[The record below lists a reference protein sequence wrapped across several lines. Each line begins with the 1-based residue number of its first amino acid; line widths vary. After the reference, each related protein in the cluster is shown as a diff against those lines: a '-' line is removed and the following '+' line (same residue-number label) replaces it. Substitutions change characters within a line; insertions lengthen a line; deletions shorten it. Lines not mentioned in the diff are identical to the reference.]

1 MEYELLDTGVF
12 NDDRYFD
19 VFVEYAK
26 AGPDDIL
33 VQDHGGQ
40 PGTGRGR
47 AASPADAVVPQR
59 LGVVDRRIQP
69 SGRETR
75 PQADRGRGGH
85 ERGRGNPSAAG

>member
-1 MEYELLDTGVF
+1 MNLLDTGVF

-26 AGPDDIL
+26 AGPEDIL
-33 VQDHGGQ
+33 VQITRGQ

-47 AASPADAVVPQR
+47 TASPADALVPQR
-59 LGVVDRRIQP
+59 LVGVDCRVQ
-69 SGRETR
+69 SGGRETQ

-85 ERGRGNPSAAG
+85 ERGRGNAFAAG